1 MPTMDFLPINK
12 CLRKL
17 FRDHGFLGKQ
27 YNSEILADYKD
38 MPLNLFTFKRALC
51 TALSLTCLVS
61 SSWAKE
67 TLPNV
72 ELTGGLLFQ
81 IIASEFALQRND
93 PATAF
98 QTYMQTARTT
108 KDPRLAKRAFEIA
121 DGAHAFEQASEA
133 AQLWEKLSPS
143 NADAQL
149 ANTLTQI
156 RQGDLSEK
164 RQQSAKDLILSAK
177 NQQERLKRFQ
187 AIALQAQFSSAQ
199 PQQILTFLRPLAS
212 LCKDQKEAALTLAKL
227 YRRTG
232 NAELGEH
239 FAKIAWQQ
247 LPDSTVAL
255 LEYADTLIAKEPLKA
270 VSTLENFVKRHPKDY
285 DAQLG
290 LAKAYARTQNKNGV
304 KKQIKILD
312 PFSQKMPNLAF
323 TLASICDTV
332 GLLEETKRYL
342 MTFERLAKAQK
353 VSLERLPR
361 TYLSLGMIDYKQRH
375 FSAAADW
382 FSQVDQSSEFFPQ
395 SRLFLA
401 QALAAEKHF
410 DEAIEVLDKTK
421 VNDRL
426 KTEFLHKRAQILYE
440 ADRLPQAYEAMKKA
454 LSTDKDNATLL
465 FQCAVIA
472 NEIKRIDEAEKYL
485 QNAIELY
492 PDNANFYNTLGYLW
506 VENGVKLDQAK
517 LLIEKALRQE
527 PENPAFLDSMGWL
540 YFKQGSLKQAQNYLE
555 KAAKLSNDKEILL
568 HLAEVYQ
575 AQGET
580 PKAMDIL
587 RPMLKENVE
596 DQEIN
601 SLMDRLHLRF

>member
-1 MPTMDFLPINK
+1 
-12 CLRKL
+12 
-17 FRDHGFLGKQ
+17 
-27 YNSEILADYKD
+27 
-38 MPLNLFTFKRALC
+38 
-51 TALSLTCLVS
+51 
-61 SSWAKE
+61 
-67 TLPNV
+67 
-72 ELTGGLLFQ
+72 
-81 IIASEFALQRND
+81 
-93 PATAF
+93 
-98 QTYMQTARTT
+98 
-108 KDPRLAKRAFEIA
+108 
-121 DGAHAFEQASEA
+121 
-133 AQLWEKLSPS
+133 
-143 NADAQL
+143 
-149 ANTLTQI
+149 
-156 RQGDLSEK
+156 
-164 RQQSAKDLILSAK
+164 
-177 NQQERLKRFQ
+177 
-187 AIALQAQFSSAQ
+187 
-199 PQQILTFLRPLAS
+199 
-212 LCKDQKEAALTLAKL
+212 
-227 YRRTG
+227 
-232 NAELGEH
+232 
-239 FAKIAWQQ
+239 
-247 LPDSTVAL
+247 
-255 LEYADTLIAKEPLKA
+255 
-270 VSTLENFVKRHPKDY
+270 
-285 DAQLG
+285 
-290 LAKAYARTQNKNGV
+290 
-304 KKQIKILD
+304 
-312 PFSQKMPNLAF
+312 MPNLAF

-517 LLIEKALRQE
+517 LLIEKAIQQE

-587 RPMLKENVE
+587 RPMLKENAE
-596 DQEIN
+596 DQEVN